1 MSNFENNNLQLN
13 SETSTQDVV
22 QQKGL
27 VSKLKWVGPGLIV
40 AAAAVGSGEIVNA
53 TRLGAIAGFAV
64 LWVLVWGIFLKG
76 FIQQEIGR
84 YTLMTQRTITEGF
97 ADIPGP
103 KIKGKSW
110 FLWVFLVL
118 LALVVLVII
127 AGIGGAVG
135 GTLNVLFPAISASTW
150 GVIANLCYLPI
161 LLIGI
166 FIPKL
171 NVYAVVEKV
180 MMLIVVGL
188 TIFMVYIAFFAIPQS
203 DQFSYSVVELVKG
216 MSFSLPEGSVLISLA
231 VLGSVGAGIE
241 LIYYSTWILSKGY
254 VKHAH
259 IEESNEAKKHE
270 RIKYWFS
277 VLKLDT
283 WIGTTATFLVTLAF
297 FITGSVVL
305 GAAGEI
311 PDGVNVV
318 EKISRVFTDVLG
330 QGYFV
335 IFMIGALAGLATT
348 ALGIADGTARMVID
362 LRKEFTKTESNT
374 KSFNKV
380 YTITVVSV
388 IFAWIIF
395 YMFISAPTFLITIGT
410 AALSLLFPL
419 YGIALLY
426 LNRQVPKQYRMN
438 WIIKVILG
446 ICFILFTSLWFVG
459 ELF

>member
-1 MSNFENNNLQLN
+1 MSNFENNNLPLN
-13 SETSTQDVV
+13 SGTSAQTNV

-40 AAAAVGSGEIVNA
+40 ASAAVGSGEIINA

-84 YTLMTQRTITEGF
+84 YTLMTKKTITEGF

-110 FLWVFLVL
+110 FLWVFLIL

-135 GTLNVLFPAISASTW
+135 GTLHVLFPAISASTW
-150 GVIANLCYLPI
+150 GVIANICYLPI
-161 LLIGI
+161 LLSGI
-166 FIPKL
+166 FLPKL
-171 NVYAVVEKV
+171 NVYAVVEKI
-180 MMLIVVGL
+180 MMLIVIGL
-188 TIFMVYIAFFAIPQS
+188 TLFMVYIAFIAIPQS
-203 DQFSYSVVELVKG
+203 EQFSYSIVDLFKG
-216 MSFSLPEGSVLISLA
+216 MTFSLPEGSVLISLA

-254 VKHAH
+254 VNNAH
-259 IEESNEAKKHE
+259 IEDSNEAKKHE
-270 RIKYWFS
+270 RIKFWFS

-283 WIGTTATFLVTLAF
+283 WIGTTVTFIVTLAF
-297 FITGSVVL
+297 FITGTVVL
-305 GAAGEI
+305 GAAGEV

-318 EKISRVFTDVLG
+318 EKISVVFTDVLG
-330 QGYFV
+330 PGYFV
-335 IFMIGALAGLATT
+335 VFMIGALAGLATT

-362 LRKEFTKTESNT
+362 LRNEFTKKETT
-374 KSFNKV
+374 TTSFNKL
-380 YTITVVSV
+380 YTVSVVAV

-410 AALSLLFPL
+410 AALSLMFPL
-419 YGIALLY
+419 YGVALLY
-426 LNRQVPKQYRMN
+426 LNRQVPEQYRMH
-438 WIIKVILG
+438 WIIKVILV